1 MIDLRY
7 VETNHLAIKENLQKR
22 FKAEMVWVVDELVQD
37 YTQWKLLKK
46 EADDL
51 RHIRNNLSQQINEAK
66 KKGKDAKTLF
76 QQSKA
81 LPEAIENTEE
91 KSRLLREKINEALKK
106 LPNFLHSSV
115 PVAQK
120 EEDNEVVRVSG
131 KPTKLSFEPKSHVD
145 LLQTLD
151 LADIDR
157 AGKVAGARFYYLKNE
172 LVELD
177 EAVITFALNFLKK
190 KKYTL
195 MRTPDVLRRE
205 IIVGAAE
212 LADFEETLYKIEGD
226 DLFLIAT
233 AEHALASLHS
243 GEMLDKLPLRYAGIS
258 SCYRREAGAHGK
270 DTKGIFRVHE
280 FRKVEQFVYS
290 SEEESWDILEELIFN
305 AEEIFSALGLPYR
318 VVNIVSGELN
328 NAAAKKYD
336 LEAWM
341 PAQKAYREMG
351 SCSNCTDYQARKL
364 NIRYKKGNEAKFCHL
379 LNGTALATPRVLVA
393 IMENYQQ
400 ADGTILVPKALQ
412 PYVSFKKIEPK
423 K

>member
-51 RHIRNNLSQQINEAK
+51 RHIRNNLSEQINEAK
-66 KKGKDAKTLF
+66 KKGKDAKALL
-76 QQSKA
+76 QRSKA

-91 KSRLLREKINEALKK
+91 KSRLLKEKINEALKK

-115 PVAQK
+115 PIAQK
-120 EEDNEVVRVSG
+120 EEDNEVIRVSG

-151 LADIDR
+151 LADIER

-177 EAVITFALNFLKK
+177 EAVITFALNFLRK

-195 MRTPDVLRRE
+195 IRTPDILRKE
-205 IIVGAAE
+205 VIAGAAE
-212 LADFEETLYKIEGD
+212 LADFEETLYKIDGD

-290 SEEESWDILEELIFN
+290 SEEESWDILEELISN

-364 NIRYKKGNEAKFCHL
+364 NIRYKKGNDAMFCHL
-379 LNGTALATPRVLVA
+379 LNSTALATPRVLVA

-412 PYVSFKKIEPK
+412 PYVSFKKIEQK
-423 K
+423 V

>member
-1 MIDLRY
+1 MIDLKY
-7 VETNHLAIKENLQKR
+7 LEANQLAIKENLQKR
-22 FKAEMVWVVDELVQD
+22 FKTDMVWVVDELVQD

-51 RHIRNNLSQQINEAK
+51 RHIRNNLSKEINEAK
-66 KKGKDAKTLF
+66 KKGKDAKALL

-91 KSRLLREKINEALKK
+91 KSQLLREKINEALKK

-115 PVAQK
+115 PIAQE

-131 KPTKLSFEPKSHVD
+131 KPTKLPFEAKSHVD

-195 MRTPDVLRRE
+195 IRTPDILRKE
-205 IIVGAAE
+205 VIAGAAE

-243 GEMLDKLPLRYAGIS
+243 GEVLDHLPLKYAGIS

-290 SEEESWDILEELIFN
+290 SEEESWDILEELISN

-341 PAQKAYREMG
+341 PAQKTYREMG

-364 NIRYKKGNEAKFCHL
+364 NIRYKSGEGTKFCHL
-379 LNGTALATPRVLVA
+379 LNSTALATPRVLVA
-393 IMENYQQ
+393 ILENYQQ
-400 ADGTILVPKALQ
+400 GDGTILVPKALQ

-423 K
+423 E